1 MGHNPTREQV
11 RLRMEKMRADDAK
24 HKVKLSRD
32 EMERRA
38 KRYVAVRKSRMPE
51 MIEAARRKL
60 AGLEAE
66 ARRYGMDELFR
77 EDVV

>member
-77 EDVV
+77 EDRV

>member
-60 AGLEAE
+60 AGLEVE
-66 ARRYGMDELFR
+66 ARRYGMDELFK
-77 EDVV
+77 EDLA

>member
-66 ARRYGMDELFR
+66 ARRYGMDELFK

>member
-60 AGLEAE
+60 AGLETE

-77 EDVV
+77 EDVA